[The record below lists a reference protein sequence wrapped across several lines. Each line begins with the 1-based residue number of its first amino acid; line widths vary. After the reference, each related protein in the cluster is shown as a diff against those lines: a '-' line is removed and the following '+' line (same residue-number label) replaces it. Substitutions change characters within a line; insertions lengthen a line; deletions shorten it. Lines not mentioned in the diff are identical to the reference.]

1 MNKVQGLKVF
11 LEQVVLKE
19 MDLFLD
25 HLLKYVNENKQNI
38 IESVVCSFK
47 AACRAE
53 EKLPESKRGGVEY
66 VQFTLSRSDAML
78 RQDFYKIEL
87 FDRNLYMDGYLCES
101 PLAADWLYREFF
113 DFCDCISEK
122 SKQYIGQI
130 GKPELDRIQL
140 CALETCQKLLKYIL
154 KEALKSIVETEEYIS
169 LPDASA
175 FHLSSYRGQFQVIY
189 VKNMQSDQWR
199 KYINGLLQNMSG
211 QKNPK
216 SDTACIA
223 KT

>member
-130 GKPELDRIQL
+130 GQPELDRIQL

-211 QKNPK
+211 
-216 SDTACIA
+216 
-223 KT
+223 